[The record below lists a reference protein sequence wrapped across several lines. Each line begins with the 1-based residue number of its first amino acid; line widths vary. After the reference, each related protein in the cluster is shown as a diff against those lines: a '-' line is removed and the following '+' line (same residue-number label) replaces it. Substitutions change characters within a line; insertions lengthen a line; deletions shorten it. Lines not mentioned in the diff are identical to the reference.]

1 MTTNEFIDS
10 MMKGTPMVPFSE
22 KESLKATLDGEHRFI
37 HEAASEEDD
46 TCDFMDRT
54 FKSFLNGEQRSKRV
68 YIMMHIP
75 ERRTLKE
82 EELDK
87 LNSFI
92 YALSETAF
100 TVSVTWGLHT
110 NKDVSN
116 MDIYIVSTKEV
127 EKKDYT
133 RNDRKQEIKH
143 QRGIT
148 GAAIIVASLF
158 IFLSIHLMYYDF
170 DYPVGELDFWAF
182 SKIALQYILSTRNLS
197 STLFWCIGWYIL
209 LFGVVNVKPCTN
221 DKTEQKHD
229 GEVI

>member
-1 MTTNEFIDS
+1 MTTNEIIDS

-22 KESLKATLDGEHRFI
+22 KRSLKEALNGEHCFI
-37 HEAASEEDD
+37 HEAASEEEDS
-46 TCDFMDRT
+46 CDFMDRT
-54 FKSFLNGEQRSKRV
+54 FKSFLKGEEKSKRV

-75 ERRTLKE
+75 ERRALKE
-82 EELDK
+82 GELDK
-87 LNSFI
+87 FNSFM
-92 YALSETAF
+92 YALSEMAF
-100 TVSVTWGLHT
+100 IVSVTWGLYLD
-110 NKDVSN
+110 KDVSN
-116 MDIYIVSTKEV
+116 MDIYIVSTKEE

-143 QRGIT
+143 KQGLT

-182 SKIALQYILSTRNLS
+182 SKIALQYIFSTRNLS

-209 LFGVVNVKPCTN
+209 LFGVVNIKPCTN
-221 DKTEQKHD
+221 D
-229 GEVI
+229 